1 VRRPLP
7 KQQLAKPIVTHF
19 FDRILLLTRVPLFAY
34 LRTDQLS
41 RLAPLLEPVAWPK
54 GARVFEMGDLGLE
67 MYIIISGR
75 IGISV
80 DPDPGKEIFIAEL
93 KEGDMLGEMAL
104 IDNEPRSAT
113 AHVLENTQALALEK
127 ERLHGLL
134 MSYPELGVGMMRAL
148 SQRLRALNPILAK
161 LEGR

>member
-1 VRRPLP
+1 MSL
-7 KQQLAKPIVTHF
+7 HF
-19 FDRILLLTRVPLFAY
+19 ERVLLLTKVPLFAH
-34 LRTDQLS
+34 LRTDQLN

-54 GARVFEMGDLGLE
+54 GVRVFEMGDMGLE
-67 MYIIISGR
+67 LYIITDGH

-80 DPDPGKEIFIAEL
+80 DPDPSRQVFINEL
-93 KEGDMLGEMAL
+93 RSGDCLGEMAL

-134 MSYPELGVGMMRAL
+134 MSYPELGIGMLRAL
-148 SQRLRALNPILAK
+148 SQRLRILTPRLAGNVK
-161 LEGR
+161 KSADS